1 VQNTGHLPSY
11 VSKRALQRKQTR
23 GLIGEITLPP
33 GAELVTGNLR
43 TFAGELEGRAYKPTL
58 VSFWTDT
65 TPMGDRAKLKWVVR
79 APAGGSVEVVVR
91 HDKAGTV
98 RTSLSLV

>member
-1 VQNTGHLPSY
+1 

-79 APAGGSVEVVVR
+79 APSGGSVEVVVR

-98 RTSLSLV
+98 RTRLALV